1 MSVFAMEPA
10 NINSPLSEMGGLP
23 RFLEE
28 IGNDKGSRSRQRL
41 WAGRHGKG
49 SRSRQGLW
57 AGRHGKGSR
66 SRQGLWAGRHGKG
79 SRSRQGLWAGRHGK
93 GSRTPWRIDT
103 KKKDA
108 IKYHVLLFN
117 LTLEYHLTVLIP
129 SHIKDILRDDD
140 RHNLELLPV
149 VDFQVIHTILYQI
162 W

>member
-28 IGNDKGSRSRQRL
+28 IGNDKGSRSRQR
-41 WAGRHGKG
+41 
-49 SRSRQGLW
+49 LW

-149 VDFQVIHTILYQI
+149 VDSQVIHTILYQI